1 MTIPLI
7 LRPSPFSTG
16 IVEYTAMPGETIEAI
31 LRAIPGLRPEV
42 WTHGV
47 VRVGDWE
54 IPRDRWHLVRPKAG
68 SRQMIHVGI
77 RLGDGG
83 GGGGGGKNPFVI
95 IAAIALVVVATA
107 ITGGALG
114 PAGFASISS
123 TLFAAGS
130 TSAALAAA
138 GVSVV
143 GSLALNALAPVPA
156 VESSDRGETAE
167 LGSASSRGNALGMF
181 SPIPFVAGTHR
192 VAPPHII
199 APWSESVND
208 DQFVNVIYALNG
220 AHLIEDILI
229 NEAPIAEFPDIEY
242 EVRDVLNDDTDITV
256 IDKQVFEN
264 SLSMELSSHKLNEG
278 TGVELQDAVT
288 PANSYPKWHVARAR
302 SEPGEIWL
310 GFFLTGLFFND
321 AGSAVGVL
329 PLRISIRRL
338 GTSSWINLPEFWI
351 VRERQ
356 EPFRATLKLRF
367 QADPGGLTRVDQ
379 DDLPPWGYALYV
391 TNANNAEGFDVNSY
405 FTAAVANN
413 AVHVGSEDGTA
424 VVYLDPGIFAPDV
437 YDIRVMRGQAARRG
451 DIDVAAY
458 KRDLAAGNDLM
469 YLFTH
474 VPASSPPSIRFDQ
487 AKAGAKI
494 SWQSM
499 ASVWNDY
506 PLGEKGLS
514 LVAVRAKN
522 TAINSLTVLAT
533 GYAGVWNG
541 ADWSNFEPTRNP
553 AAWWR
558 ALALGQQSIR
568 APFVAAQLDGAALAE
583 WFDFCGNAP
592 AAAAF
597 DGSAAYLTRGAG
609 LSGAADSKLLTYS
622 VWLRP
627 DTHTFFF
634 DRVICGSNSLAGA
647 DYRTRSEFNGSGA
660 GPYPLVVYGFN
671 AANGNILTLQ
681 TSALPLDTWTHVL
694 VSVDLANPAN
704 RHVYLNG
711 VSDAGASWPTYTN
724 DTMDFTLAD
733 WSVGAIADGSLK
745 FTGGIAELWFQPG
758 LYVDLS
764 IAANRRKFITA
775 EGRPAGLGP
784 SGNLPTGSAPLVYLS
799 GQYGAWHTNKGT
811 GGGFTEHGALTPA
824 RLEAG
829 QSALDLEC
837 NAFIDGRQS
846 LGQILQIVAANGRAA
861 GRISDKVG
869 VVIERD
875 RTADAPIQL
884 FSQRNSR
891 GLAIRR
897 AFPRIPHGFRVRF
910 NDAENQYKP
919 AEAFIYRRG
928 FDAGTATEIE
938 AITYVGITDSVEAK
952 VRAQLDFDQL
962 QTRGALYNLE
972 ADIENLYC
980 TKGSL
985 VALSHDTVSRHHDAA
1000 RVASVQTSGG
1010 NVTGLTLDTPLRLQ
1024 LSTLSTDFADDTP
1037 AAPPEDWSSQWA
1049 GNTTANVTAQ
1059 ASLPSGKGPLLAK
1072 SSANGDAFWA
1082 WGGVADAADVELLA
1096 LIRPNADSGDTS
1108 NAIGLVLRGAGA
1120 NGTQTG
1126 YRAVLNSNSAGA
1138 KDRIEIGKWVSGAF
1152 TFLANAAFNWVTGA
1166 NYYMRFQARGTSLK
1180 VKVWAEGSP
1189 EPGAWNVTVTDADV
1203 SAAGKAGAYT
1213 FNTASSF
1220 YVGSFAVAVPMG
1232 LVMQLKDGSTLVK
1245 ELVEIGVETA
1255 VVTFVTPFAIP
1266 AGDSLEADCLAAC
1279 GPFSSAFKRMLVLG
1293 VQAQSDYTAALTLI
1307 DEAPEIN
1314 QRVFSPEGD
1323 AVLSPAGDYVFAPA

>member
-7 LRPSPFSTG
+7 LRPSPFAPG
-16 IVEYTAMPGETIEAI
+16 IVEYTAMPGETIETI

-68 SRQMIHVGI
+68 SRQMIHVGV
-77 RLGDGG
+77 RLGDR

-95 IAAIALVVVATA
+95 IAAIALVVVAAA

-143 GSLALNALAPVPA
+143 GSLALNALSPVPA
-156 VESSDRGETAE
+156 VESSDRGEAMQ

-181 SPIPFVAGTHR
+181 SPIPFVVGTHR

-199 APWSESVND
+199 APWSEAVND

-220 AHLIEDILI
+220 AHLLENILI
-229 NEAPIAEFPDIEY
+229 NEAPIEEFSDIEY
-242 EVRDVLNDDTDITV
+242 EVRDVVNDDTDITV

-264 SLSMELSSHKLNEG
+264 SLSMELSSHKLDEG

-288 PANSYPKWHVARAR
+288 PANSYPKWHVARSR
-302 SEPGEIWL
+302 SAPDEIWL

-321 AGSAVGVL
+321 AGSAVGVM
-329 PLRISIRRL
+329 PLRMSIRRL
-338 GTSSWINLPEFWI
+338 GTSTWINLPEFWI
-351 VRERQ
+351 ARERQ

-405 FTAAVANN
+405 FTAVVANN

-424 VVYLDPGIFAPDV
+424 VVYLDPAIFAPDV
-437 YDIRVMRGQAARRG
+437 YDIRVMRGQAGRG
-451 DIDVAAY
+451 ADIDVAAY
-458 KRDLAAGNDLM
+458 KRDMAAGNDLM

-499 ASVWNDY
+499 ATVWNDY

-514 LVAVRAKN
+514 LIAVRAKN

-533 GYAGVWNG
+533 GYANTWDG
-541 ADWSNFEPTRNP
+541 ADWDTFEPTSNP

-558 ALALGQQSIR
+558 YLALGGQSIR
-568 APFVAAQLDGAALAE
+568 APFIEAQLDDAGLAD
-583 WFDFCGNAP
+583 WFDFC
-592 AAAAF
+592 
-597 DGSAAYLTRGAG
+597 
-609 LSGAADSKLLTYS
+609 
-622 VWLRP
+622 
-627 DTHTFFF
+627 
-634 DRVICGSNSLAGA
+634 
-647 DYRTRSEFNGSGA
+647 
-660 GPYPLVVYGFN
+660 
-671 AANGNILTLQ
+671 
-681 TSALPLDTWTHVL
+681 
-694 VSVDLANPAN
+694 VDQ
-704 RHVYLNG
+704 G
-711 VSDAGASWPTYTN
+711 
-724 DTMDFTLAD
+724 
-733 WSVGAIADGSLK
+733 
-745 FTGGIAELWFQPG
+745 
-758 LYVDLS
+758 
-764 IAANRRKFITA
+764 
-775 EGRPAGLGP
+775 
-784 SGNLPTGSAPLVYLS
+784 
-799 GQYGAWHTNKGT
+799 
-811 GGGFTEHGALTPA
+811 
-824 RLEAG
+824 
-829 QSALDLEC
+829 LEC
-837 NAFIDGRQS
+837 NAFIEGRQS

-875 RTADAPIQL
+875 RTADGPIQL

-910 NDAENQYKP
+910 NDAENDYKT
-919 AEAFIYRRG
+919 AETFIYRQG

-938 AITYVGITDSVEAK
+938 AITYVGITDAVAAR
-952 VRAQLDFDQL
+952 VRGQLDFDQL

-1000 RVASVQTSGG
+1000 RVVSVQTSGG
-1010 NVTGLTLDTPLRLQ
+1010 NVTGLTLDVPLRL
-1024 LSTLSTDFADDTP
+1024 
-1037 AAPPEDWSSQWA
+1037 
-1049 GNTTANVTAQ
+1049 
-1059 ASLPSGKGPLLAK
+1059 SLIT
-1072 SSANGDAFWA
+1072 
-1082 WGGVADAADVELLA
+1082 EL
-1096 LIRPNADSGDTS
+1096 G
-1108 NAIGLVLRGAGA
+1108 
-1120 NGTQTG
+1120 
-1126 YRAVLNSNSAGA
+1126 
-1138 KDRIEIGKWVSGAF
+1138 
-1152 TFLANAAFNWVTGA
+1152 
-1166 NYYMRFQARGTSLK
+1166 
-1180 VKVWAEGSP
+1180 
-1189 EPGAWNVTVTDADV
+1189 
-1203 SAAGKAGAYT
+1203 
-1213 FNTASSF
+1213 
-1220 YVGSFAVAVPMG
+1220 GSFPAGVVI
-1232 LVMQLKDGSTLVK
+1232 QLKDGTT
-1245 ELVEIGVETA
+1245 IAAQINQTGDAA
-1255 VVTFVTPFAIP
+1255 VITFTTPFAIP
-1266 AGDSLEADCLAAC
+1266 AASALEAECLVAC
-1279 GPFSSAFKRMLVLG
+1279 GPFSSEFKRMLVLG
-1293 VQAQSDYTAALTLI
+1293 IQAQSDYTAALTLI

-1323 AVLSPAGDYVFAPA
+1323 AVFSPSGDYVFAPA